1 MNALTQSI
9 QTEWLRM
16 NRTSKQSVTWNVRR
30 LEDGASS
37 NHREPFHSL
46 ARKFLSS
53 HRYALDIWHLCWGL
67 RVASK
72 GCLKFLEC
80 QT

>member
-1 MNALTQSI
+1 MNELTQSI

-16 NRTSKQSVTWNVRR
+16 NRTSKQSVILNVRC

-53 HRYALDIWHLCWGL
+53 HCYALGSCTLCAGACGL
-67 RVASK
+67 LRKAA
-72 GCLKFLEC
+72 
-80 QT
+80 